1 MKPSE
6 DVLEVAPVQVIL
18 FIEEKSISSKTYEP
32 HKFDVSYNVSI
43 KESIV
48 LKRNKVNVA
57 KKSKSVIRGDK
68 FTNNVYTFSLDKA
81 SFNSEESVLKW
92 KYVFHESIALEREL

>member
-6 DVLEVAPVQVIL
+6 YVLEVAPIQVIL

-43 KESIV
+43 PREVPFKTSIE
-48 LKRNKVNVA
+48 
-57 KKSKSVIRGDK
+57 
-68 FTNNVYTFSLDKA
+68 T
-81 SFNSEESVLKW
+81 
-92 KYVFHESIALEREL
+92 KYVVTDE